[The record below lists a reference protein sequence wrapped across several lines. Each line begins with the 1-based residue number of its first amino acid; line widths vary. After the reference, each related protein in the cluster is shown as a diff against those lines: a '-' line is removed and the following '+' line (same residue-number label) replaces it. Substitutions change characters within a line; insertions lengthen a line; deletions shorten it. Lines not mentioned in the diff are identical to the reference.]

1 MLRFRRGIPFVSVV
15 LVAAAVA
22 MMLAAALTSWWVLLA
37 LIPLT
42 MMVACVAMMAAQRRM
57 PRGPSSAGCGCCA
70 VSPLWR
76 HRGSR
81 PARDA
86 KAAVIPTG

>member
-1 MLRFRRGIPFVSVV
+1 MFVFRRGIAFVSVV

-22 MMLAAALTSWWVLLA
+22 IVLAAALTSWWVLLA

-42 MMVACVAMMAAQRRM
+42 MMVACVAVMAAHRRM
-57 PRGPSSAGCGCCA
+57 PSAARCGCCA
-70 VSPLWR
+70 VSPVWR
-76 HRGSR
+76 HGGPR

-86 KAAVIPTG
+86 NATLIPNG